1 MRFLQRHSLI
11 AQELVAAVMLLA
23 LLAGCK
29 DSPSAT
35 LQGYVEGEYLR
46 LAAPL
51 AGKLEQITV
60 RRGDGVSAKQ
70 PLFTLDS
77 AKEQAAVNEANARL
91 AQAKA
96 QAADLDTGKRPS
108 EIATVQAGLESAQA
122 SLQAADAELARQ
134 QKLVAQRYL
143 PAANLDTYKAQR
155 DTAAAKVREMQAQ
168 LNTAQLAGRDQSRL
182 AAQSSIKAAEAAL
195 AQVQWQLD
203 QKAITA
209 PQNGMV
215 DDTYYRVG
223 EWVAAGSPVVSILPP
238 ENRKIRFFIP
248 EPRLGSVQIGQTVSV
263 SCDGCGD
270 PIRMKISYIA
280 PQAEY
285 TPPVIYS
292 KDSREK
298 LVVMVEAVPNPTDA
312 VRLKVG
318 QPVDVRL
325 EENPPPAP
333 PFAKEGG

>member
-1 MRFLQRHSLI
+1 MPTDLRRF
-11 AQELVAAVMLLA
+11 AVAGMLLA

-29 DSPSAT
+29 DSPSAS

-46 LAAPL
+46 FAAPL
-51 AGKLEQITV
+51 AGKLEQISV
-60 RRGDGVSAKQ
+60 RRGDNVSAKQ
-70 PLFTLDS
+70 LLFTLDS
-77 AKEQAAVNEANARL
+77 AKEQAAVAEATARL
-91 AQAKA
+91 DQAKA

-143 PAANLDTYKAQR
+143 PVANLDTYQAQR
-155 DTAAAKVREMQAQ
+155 DTAAAKVREFQAQ
-168 LNTAQLAGRDQSRL
+168 VNTAQLAGRDQARL
-182 AAQSSIKAAEAAL
+182 AAQANIQSANAAL
-195 AQVQWQLD
+195 AQAQWQLD

-209 PQNGMV
+209 PQNGLV
-215 DDTYYRVG
+215 DDTFYRAG

-248 EPRLGSVQIGQTVSV
+248 EPRLGMLQIGQSISV
-263 SCDGCGD
+263 SCDGCGE
-270 PIRMKISYIA
+270 PMAMTISYIS

-298 LVVMVEAVPNPTDA
+298 LVVMLEAVPNVADA
-312 VRLKVG
+312 ARLKVG
-318 QPVDVRL
+318 QPVDVT
-325 EENPPPAP
+325 P
-333 PFAKEGG
+333 

>member
-1 MRFLQRHSLI
+1 MPTDLRRL
-11 AQELVAAVMLLA
+11 AVTGILLA

-51 AGKLEQITV
+51 AGKLEQISV
-60 RRGDGVSAKQ
+60 QRGDNVSAKQ
-70 PLFTLDS
+70 ALFTLDS

-122 SLQAADAELARQ
+122 SLKAADAELARQ
-134 QKLVAQRYL
+134 QKLVAQHYL

-155 DTAAAKVREMQAQ
+155 DTAAAKVREFQAQ
-168 LNTAQLAGRDQSRL
+168 INTAQLVGRDQTRI
-182 AAQSSIKAAEAAL
+182 AAQASIKAAEAAL
-195 AQVQWQLD
+195 AQAQWQFD
-203 QKAITA
+203 QKSVIA

-215 DDTYYRVG
+215 DDTYYRAG
-223 EWVAAGSPVVSILPP
+223 EWVAAGSLVLSILPP
-238 ENRKIRFFIP
+238 ENRKVRFFIP
-248 EPRLGSVQIGQTVSV
+248 EPQLGSLQTGQGVQV
-263 SCDGCGD
+263 SCDGCGE

-298 LVVMVEAVPNPTDA
+298 LVVMVEAMPNAADA
-312 VRLKVG
+312 PRLKVG
-318 QPVDVRL
+318 QPVDVTL
-325 EENPPPAP
+325 EAGNKP
-333 PFAKEGG
+333 

>member
-1 MRFLQRHSLI
+1 MKTRLS
-11 AQELVAAVMLLA
+11 LLA
-23 LLAGCK
+23 SCCLLLLAACQV
-29 DSPSAT
+29 DNT
-35 LQGYVEGEYLR
+35 DVLNGYVEAEPIR
-46 LAAPL
+46 LAASASGRL
-51 AGKLEQITV
+51 QTLSVQ
-60 RRGDGVSAKQ
+60 RGDSVSAGQ

-77 AKEQAAVNEANARL
+77 DKEQAAVAEANARL

-143 PAANLDTYKAQR
+143 PVANLDTYRAQR
-155 DTAAAKVREMQAQ
+155 DTAAAKVREFQAQ
-168 LNTAQLAGRDQSRL
+168 LNTAQLAGRDQARL
-182 AAQSSIKAAEAAL
+182 AAQANIQSANAAL
-195 AQVQWQLD
+195 AQAQWQLD

-209 PQNGMV
+209 PQHGLV
-215 DDTYYRVG
+215 DDTFYRAG
-223 EWVAAGSPVVSILPP
+223 EWVAAGSPVLSILPP
-238 ENRKIRFFIP
+238 ENRKIRFFVP
-248 EPRLGSVQIGQTVSV
+248 EPRLGTLQIGQGISV

-270 PIRMKISYIA
+270 PMAMTISYIS

-298 LVVMVEAVPNPTDA
+298 LVVMVEAVPNATDA
-312 VRLKVG
+312 ARLKVG
-318 QPVDVRL
+318 QPVDVVV

-333 PFAKEGG
+333 PFAKEGS

>member
-1 MRFLQRHSLI
+1 MPTDLRKL
-11 AQELVAAVMLLA
+11 AVAGMLLA

-29 DSPSAT
+29 DSPSAS

-51 AGKLEQITV
+51 AGKLEQISV
-60 RRGDGVSAKQ
+60 RRGDNVSTGQ

-77 AKEQAAVNEANARL
+77 AKEQAAVAEANARL

-96 QAADLDTGKRPS
+96 QAADIDTGKRPS

-122 SLQAADAELARQ
+122 SLQAAEAELARQ
-134 QKLVAQRYL
+134 QKLVTQRYL
-143 PAANLDTYKAQR
+143 PVANLDTYRAQR
-155 DTAAAKVREMQAQ
+155 DTAAAKVREFQAQ
-168 LNTAQLAGRDQSRL
+168 LNTAQLAGRDQTRL
-182 AAQSSIKAAEAAL
+182 AAQANIQSAQAAL

-209 PQNGMV
+209 PQNGLV
-215 DDTYYRVG
+215 DDTFYRAG

-238 ENRKIRFFIP
+238 ENRKVRFFVP
-248 EPRLGSVQIGQTVSV
+248 EPRLGTLQIGQGVSV

-270 PIRMKISYIA
+270 PMAMTISYIA

-292 KDSREK
+292 KESREK
-298 LVVMVEAVPNPTDA
+298 LVVMVEAVPNATDA

-318 QPVDVRL
+318 QPVDV
-325 EENPPPAP
+325 
-333 PFAKEGG
+333 KV

>member
-1 MRFLQRHSLI
+1 MPTDLRRL
-11 AQELVAAVMLLA
+11 AVTGMLLA

-51 AGKLEQITV
+51 AGKLEQISV
-60 RRGDGVSAKQ
+60 QRGDNVSAKQ
-70 PLFTLDS
+70 ALFTLD
-77 AKEQAAVNEANARL
+77 AVKEQAAVAEANARL
-91 AQAKA
+91 SQAKA

-122 SLQAADAELARQ
+122 SLKAAEAELARQ
-134 QKLVAQRYL
+134 QKLVAQHYL

-155 DTAAAKVREMQAQ
+155 DTAAAKVREFQAQ
-168 LNTAQLAGRDQSRL
+168 INTAQLAGRDQTRL
-182 AAQSSIKAAEAAL
+182 AAQASIKAAEAAL
-195 AQVQWQLD
+195 AQAQWQLD
-203 QKAITA
+203 QKAVTA

-215 DDTYYRVG
+215 DDTYYRTG
-223 EWVAAGSPVVSILPP
+223 EWVAAGSPVLSILPP
-238 ENRKIRFFIP
+238 ENRKVRFFIP
-248 EPRLGSVQIGQTVSV
+248 EPQLGSLQTGQGVQV
-263 SCDGCGD
+263 SCDGCGE

-298 LVVMVEAVPNPTDA
+298 LVVMVEAIPNAADA
-312 VRLKVG
+312 SRLKVG
-318 QPVDVRL
+318 QPVDVAL
-325 EENPPPAP
+325 EAGNKP
-333 PFAKEGG
+333 